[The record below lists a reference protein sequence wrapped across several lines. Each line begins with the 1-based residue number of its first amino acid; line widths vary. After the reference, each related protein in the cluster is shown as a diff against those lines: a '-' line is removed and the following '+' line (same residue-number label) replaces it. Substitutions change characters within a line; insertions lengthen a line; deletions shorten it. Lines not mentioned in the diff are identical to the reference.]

1 MFNKTTR
8 IQLSKLALLILF
20 SVMFS
25 HVAAEDVF
33 QEPKDF
39 INESFSSEAP
49 KSKVLWVTKS
59 LKPEIYKI
67 MGHDLN
73 VLRIRYWREDKKTVW
88 ILNEIGKEHPITVG
102 LVVKKNKLQRLKIL
116 IFRESRGGEVR
127 HNFFTN
133 QFKKIGITLE
143 NKLDTNIDGI
153 SGATLSVIAL
163 KKVTRLAL
171 YFHKIVVN

>member
-8 IQLSKLALLILF
+8 IQLSKFAFLILF

-25 HVAAEDVF
+25 HVAAEDVY
-33 QEPKDF
+33 QKPEDF
-39 INESFSSEAP
+39 INESFSSKAP
-49 KSKVLWVTKS
+49 ESKVLWITKS

-102 LVVKKNKLQRLKIL
+102 LIVKKNKLQRLKVL
-116 IFRESRGGEVR
+116 IFRESRGGEIR

-133 QFKKIGITLE
+133 QFKKIGITSE
-143 NKLDTNIDGI
+143 NKLDKNIDGI
-153 SGATLSVIAL
+153 SGATLSVTAL
-163 KKVTRLAL
+163 KKLSRLAL
-171 YFHKIVVN
+171 YFHQQVLK